1 MGLGEERFVVEW
13 VGGVLEQRRE
23 DECSGLM
30 GGPPVA
36 LVSIVR
42 HFEEG
47 EVAVIFQKL
56 ARKVGFFVEDRLIV
70 TRVLE

>member
-30 GGPPVA
+30 GGPPGA
-36 LVSIVR
+36 LVSIAW

-47 EVAVIFQKL
+47 EVAVIS
-56 ARKVGFFVEDRLIV
+56 
-70 TRVLE
+70 